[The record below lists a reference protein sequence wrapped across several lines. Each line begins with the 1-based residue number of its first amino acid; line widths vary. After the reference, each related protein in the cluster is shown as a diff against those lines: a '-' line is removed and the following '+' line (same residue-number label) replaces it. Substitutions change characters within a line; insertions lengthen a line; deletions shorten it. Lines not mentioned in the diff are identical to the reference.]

1 MAFRHLWVQVLLK
14 RDIFQPCF
22 LYSNAVFLPSLHST
36 VKPKLLFFS
45 LSQREE
51 FFQTVI
57 CQFMHITEV
66 QHLSLE
72 GGQNL
77 VMKPLTVTQEP
88 KYLRSVLKMWT
99 PLEFLSIPFQV
110 YPLPLK
116 RKELVMTC
124 CCILSVSHRK
134 AFRTFLLFSQAKQIS
149 FSAKLYSCAA
159 SSC

>member
-1 MAFRHLWVQVLLK
+1 MAFKHLWVQVLLK

-22 LYSNAVFLPSLHST
+22 LYSNAVFLPSLPST
-36 VKPKLLFFS
+36 VKPKLLFFG

-51 FFQTVI
+51 FFQTVV
-57 CQFMHITEV
+57 CQFIHITEV

-88 KYLRSVLKMWT
+88 KYLSVLQIWT

-124 CCILSVSHRK
+124 CILSISHRK
-134 AFRTFLLFSQAKQIS
+134 AFGTFLFFSQAKQIS